1 MYIQI
6 IYKNIIIPSRLLR
19 IKPESRGYFNF
30 INNDWIVPE
39 QRVHSQYTA
48 PQKPR
53 VILNGEGKV
62 EVPGINPPRN
72 PGYNRLH
79 GYRN

>member
-6 IYKNIIIPSRLLR
+6 IYKNIIIPSRLLQ

-39 QRVHSQYTA
+39 QWGIHRVQLCG
-48 PQKPR
+48 KPGLYSMEKAR
-53 VILNGEGKV
+53 KWYLE
-62 EVPGINPPRN
+62 
-72 PGYNRLH
+72 
-79 GYRN
+79 